1 MKKEKNEEE
10 EKKQQQTGQDVVG
23 QRCNVDRQT
32 GRQVSYLKTCISCC
46 CLAIGENI
54 GRSLEQNN
62 HPLKGTPVPDYT
74 IRSH

>member
-54 GRSLEQNN
+54 GEL
-62 HPLKGTPVPDYT
+62 GTE
-74 IRSH
+74 